1 MIPLRY
7 EGETAVFSNLQID
20 DYGMPEYYGFDNY
33 IVIESREAILV
44 TDYKMEQ
51 SYDLVLTHRY
61 SRLARF
67 KSTLLKLV
75 GEKSNIPAHV
85 IAACKIYLKPNSTDL
100 WNDTRKILKC
110 YKWSAYYDYIPSI
123 LYSLGLC
130 PLLKIS
136 AKKIEEIVNDYR
148 LLDEKFET
156 TKHIHK
162 RRYFPN
168 IRYIVLK
175 LLEHHGC
182 LHNFPIPFVRTERIL
197 VSLSLL
203 WQQLIN

>member
-1 MIPLRY
+1 MKPIRY
-7 EGETAVFSNLQID
+7 ENDVAVFSSRDID
-20 DYGMPEYYGFDNY
+20 DYGMPEYYGFENY

-44 TDYKMEQ
+44 SDFKMEH
-51 SYDLVLTHRY
+51 SYDLVPIHRY

-75 GEKSNIPAHV
+75 GEKSNVPSHI
-85 IAACKIYLKPNSTDL
+85 ILACKTYLKPNSKDL

-110 YKWSAYYDYIPSI
+110 YKWSMYYDYIPSI
-123 LYSLGLC
+123 LYTLGHC
-130 PLLKIS
+130 PMLKIS
-136 AKKIEEIVNDYR
+136 AKKIEEILNDYK
-148 LLDEKFET
+148 LLVERFEHS
-156 TKHIHK
+156 KHLFK

-168 IRYIVLK
+168 IRFIVLK

-182 LHNFPIPFVRTERIL
+182 LHDYPIPFVRTERKL

-203 WQQLIN
+203 WDQLIN